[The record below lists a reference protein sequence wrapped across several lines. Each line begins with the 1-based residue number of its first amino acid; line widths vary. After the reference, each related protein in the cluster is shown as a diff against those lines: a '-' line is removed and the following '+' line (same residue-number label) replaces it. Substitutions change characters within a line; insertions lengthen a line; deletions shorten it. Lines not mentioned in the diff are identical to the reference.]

1 MLADNT
7 CVGMGSKELR
17 EEIDRFVSDMRPIQ
31 TRINELAAKLITVCK
46 EEMKREG
53 IHQTTGQ

>member
-1 MLADNT
+1 MLQTDS

-17 EEIDRFVSDMRPIQ
+17 EEIDRLVSEMRPIQ